1 MKKSLLL
8 IPLLLVCTFTFAVE
22 EFPAFPM
29 TIYWNI
35 KIWSTDVEWW
45 TLNVYN
51 SSNQELTSYQITE
64 KWKYWSENVEV
75 LPLLLNKF
83 SWNLTFKLDYK
94 GNTYTVD
101 SIDDTKRR
109 DWCPKGNNITFASND
124 CRYDIVFKKITSSW
138 NSSSQWSTSSSQ
150 WSTSSSQWSTSSSQ
164 WSTSSSQWST
174 SSSQWST
181 SSWKVNNDNN
191 SNQWDSLTDN
201 KSTKEVWTGTTT
213 KDEDVKKNENN
224 TSISIDKNNNSKSIW
239 NNTTVKDISWYQEW
253 NQSEILS
260 NWYTREFNNAYKF
273 AYKNGITTT
282 KSIDKAKMNSP
293 LTRIAMAKMLSN
305 YAINVL
311 WKKPAN
317 INVPNFYDVPKK
329 LNDNY
334 DNAISL
340 AYQLWIMGQGI
351 KNNKFRPTDE
361 VTRAEFAT
369 ALSRMLYGTEDGTWK
384 TKYYEPHITK
394 LYEEWIIN
402 KKDPKIKEKR
412 WYVMVMLMRAAEISN
427 N

>member
-8 IPLLLVCTFTFAVE
+8 IPLLLISTFTFAVE

-83 SWNLTFKLDYK
+83 SWNLTFKLNYQ

-101 SIDDTKRR
+101 SIDDTNKR
-109 DWCPKGNNITFASND
+109 DWCPKGNNITFVSND
-124 CRYDIVFKKITSSW
+124 CRYDIVFKKVTSSW
-138 NSSSQWSTSSSQ
+138 NSSSQWNSSSSQ
-150 WSTSSSQWSTSSSQ
+150 WSN
-164 WSTSSSQWST
+164 
-174 SSSQWST
+174 
-181 SSWKVNNDNN
+181 SSWKWNDNK
-191 SNQWDSLTDN
+191 SNKWDSSTDN
-201 KSTKEVWTGTTT
+201 KSTKEAWTGSTT
-213 KDEDVKKNENN
+213 KNEEVIKNEDNK
-224 TSISIDKNNNSKSIW
+224 SILIDKNNNSKNTW
-239 NNTTVKDISWYQEW
+239 NNSPIKDTSWYQEW

-273 AYKNGITTT
+273 AYKNGITTS